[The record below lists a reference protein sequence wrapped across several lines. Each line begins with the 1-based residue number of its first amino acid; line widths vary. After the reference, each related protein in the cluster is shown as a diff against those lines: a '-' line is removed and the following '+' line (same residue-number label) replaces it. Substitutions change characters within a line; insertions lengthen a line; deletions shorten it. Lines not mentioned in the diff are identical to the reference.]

1 LKTVRVDSHTHNA
14 QVERPE
20 VVDTGRRRRWSE
32 DEKLRIVAE
41 SLSGPRLVSATAR
54 RYGISTSLLFT
65 WRRACRQS
73 TSQTAD
79 NGFVPAVVVPDPRPL
94 VPAGSGRIEI
104 VLANRRRVIVDG
116 GVDIAVLSQLVE
128 ALERR

>member
-1 LKTVRVDSHTHNA
+1 MASHTHSA
-14 QVERPE
+14 QFERLE

-32 DEKLRIVAE
+32 EEKLRIVAE

-65 WRRACRQS
+65 WRRACR

-79 NGFVPAVVVPDPRPL
+79 NGFVPAVVVPDVRPA
-94 VPAGSGRIEI
+94 VPASSGRIEI
-104 VLANRRRVIVDG
+104 VLANKRRVIVDG
-116 GVDIAVLSQLVE
+116 GVDIAVLCQLVE

>member
-1 LKTVRVDSHTHNA
+1 MASHTHSA
-14 QVERPE
+14 QVERLE

-32 DEKLRIVAE
+32 EEKLRIVAE

-54 RYGISTSLLFT
+54 RHGISTSLLFT
-65 WRRACRQS
+65 WRRAYCES
-73 TSQTAD
+73 MSQPAD
-79 NGFVPAVVVPDPRPL
+79 GGFVPAVVVPDVRPA

-104 VLANRRRVIVDG
+104 VLANRRRVIVDS
-116 GVDIAVLSQLVE
+116 GVDIAVLSKLVE